1 VISNVHQVL
10 IQSKVRQSDG
20 PIESVEFTPIQ
31 YNSAE
36 PFSFVGRRSAGRFFI
51 FFGRLFTH
59 VQAEEGGRKA
69 ALDSCLG
76 DIPSFSLVR
85 ASRVLS
91 CQLKLL
97 TGEEGTRT
105 RDMV

>member
-1 VISNVHQVL
+1 MISNVHQVL

-51 FFGRLFTH
+51 FVGRLFTY
-59 VQAEEGGRKA
+59 VQAEEEGGRLHLILA
-69 ALDSCLG
+69 WETF
-76 DIPSFSLVR
+76 PSFSLVR

-91 CQLKLL
+91 YQLKLL